1 MSESTPAPLLCV
13 SKLRPASGVDTL
25 LTAFGLLAADRPGLG
40 LVVVGGGPLG
50 SPLRRQAEHMGLADR
65 VFFAGPRPYPAV
77 RAIVR
82 RCAALVLP
90 GHDAADD
97 AHGDVSLVVRDALT
111 CARPVVAT
119 HTAAAP
125 ELLRPGQT
133 ALLVPPGD
141 PPALALALA
150 ELLDDPRRAAALG
163 CAGRELVDTVG
174 QGRAGACRIR
184 RLRRSVLG

>member
-1 MSESTPAPLLCV
+1 M
-13 SKLRPASGVDTL
+13 DTL

-40 LVVVGGGPLG
+40 LVVGGGPLG

-65 VFFAGPRPYPAV
+65 VFFAGPRPYPSV

-82 RCAALVLP
+82 RCAALVHP

-97 AHGDVSLVVRDALT
+97 ARGDVSSVVRDALA

-125 ELLRPGQT
+125 GLLRHGET
-133 ALLVPPGD
+133 VLLVPPGD

-150 ELLDDPRRAAALG
+150 LGELLDDPRRAAALG
-163 CAGRELVDTVG
+163 SAGRELVDTVG
-174 QGRAGACRIR
+174 RGRAGGCRIR